1 MAGHIRRAHVAG
13 GAGLCHFPVGS
24 ALAGGA
30 LFFYSAIANAT
41 KRIWI
46 ASPYFVP
53 DRGVLTALEPA
64 ALEGLD
70 VRILLP
76 EVVEQMLA
84 ADFTRAYQLEK
95 PLAAQPRMVRFGAP
109 VPRLF
114 APIL

>member
-1 MAGHIRRAHVAG
+1 MASHIRRAHVAG
-13 GAGLCHFPVGS
+13 SAGLGHLSAGG

-53 DRGVLTALEPA
+53 DRDVLTALEHA

-109 VPRLF
+109 VSRLF